1 MATLSTLSNLDIL
14 DSHSMDSTNAKPA
27 FDPKDTDSKTNKFK
41 AISFD
46 LVDLGI
52 SANKPLPSPP
62 SSILSLDRLLS
73 PSTPTPSFNKNL
85 TSSRSSS
92 SEEGLV
98 SPISA
103 EIVDMPQV
111 KGKMS
116 KRFLTLINGLR
127 TTRSTTALWPNTSP
141 KPCTPLADLS
151 PLIRQFPTPPTPN
164 ENGGS
169 NFWPNV
175 LQSGLGDDFIT
186 DGLYFNQSGSLCA
199 ASLTGLVRVLT
210 SMDDIDPA
218 CTNVFFHSFRFFTT
232 SKELFDVLLSRYNE
246 TTPPGLMVANF
257 FLLWLRNHW
266 RYEWDGDILEPL
278 CEFALDRPAGDAASG
293 IWRKVLRKIKKASV
307 GATYRG
313 NRMERKLYNA
323 KDVQEL
329 DAPPTPFEPLSKNA
343 FVLETFGEIDILY
356 FHNPA
361 GRTEFAR
368 QLCLAGSQLFRH
380 FDPEDTVRY
389 WKDGLNKSVGEKI
402 FLFMSFE
409 NALTHWTAD
418 SVVTAKSRA
427 EAMEFFIEVA
437 HVVLLHL
444 LDPSVG

>member
-14 DSHSMDSTNAKPA
+14 DSDSMDSTNAMPA
-27 FDPKDTDSKTNKFK
+27 FDPKDTDSKFK
-41 AISFD
+41 AISFN

-52 SANKPLPSPP
+52 SVNKALPSPP
-62 SSILSLDRLLS
+62 
-73 PSTPTPSFNKNL
+73 PTPSFNENF
-85 TSSRSSS
+85 TSYRSSS

-103 EIVDMPQV
+103 EIVDVPPV

-116 KRFLTLINGLR
+116 KAFLTLITGLR
-127 TTRSTTALWPNTSP
+127 TTRSATALWLNTSQ

-164 ENGGS
+164 ESGGS
-169 NFWPNV
+169 NFCPNV

-186 DGLYFNQSGSLCA
+186 DGLYFNQSGSLGA

-210 SMDDIDPA
+210 SMGNIDTT

-232 SKELFDVLLSRYNE
+232 SKELFHVLLSRYNE
-246 TTPPGLMVANF
+246 TPPPGLMVANF

-278 CEFALDRPAGDAASG
+278 CEFALNRPAGDAASD
-293 IWRKVLRKIKKASV
+293 IWHKVLRKIKKASV
-307 GATYRG
+307 GVTYRG

-329 DAPPTPFEPLSKNA
+329 DTPPTPFEPLSKNV
-343 FVLETFGEIDILY
+343 FVLEKFGEIDILY

-361 GRTEFAR
+361 GRAEFAH

-409 NALTHWTAD
+409 NALTYWTAD

-427 EAMEFFIEVA
+427 DAMEFFIEVA
-437 HVVLLHL
+437 HVVPLHL
-444 LDPSVG
+444 LNPSVG